1 MKSFL
6 RSFFQTSEIGY
17 LLLFPFAR
25 VYYFFLHKKY
35 LSPEKF
41 TRKRFKKNLGYELNL
56 ENPITLNEKINW
68 LKLNYNNPIGSKLA
82 DKYEVRKYIE
92 EKIGN
97 EYLIPLAFVTSNPK
111 DIVPKNLPDYPIII
125 KTNHDS
131 SGGIVVKD
139 KNESVNWKEIQLR
152 LRKNM
157 SQNYYWDNRELVYK
171 DIKPLIIVEK
181 LLDDGTGSFP
191 ADYKLHCF
199 NGNVEMIS
207 VDVARGSKEHFRN
220 WYNKEW
226 EKQPYQ
232 WSKMLKNSSNKN
244 SRDIEKPK
252 CLDKMIELS
261 ESLSKEFKYLRV
273 DWYLIGNKLYFGE
286 LTLYHIGGT
295 GPFKPDSWDA
305 KLGEKLNIK
314 DQ

>member
-17 LLLFPFAR
+17 LLLTPFAKI
-25 VYYFFLHKKY
+25 YYYFLHKRY

-41 TRKRFKKNLGYELNL
+41 TQKRFKRNLGYELDLN
-56 ENPITLNEKINW
+56 NPKTLNEKINW
-68 LKLNYNNPIGSKLA
+68 LKLNYSNPIGSKLA

-97 EYLIPLAFVTSNPK
+97 KYLIPLAFVTSEPK
-111 DIVPKNLPDYPIII
+111 DLVPENLPDYPVII

-139 KNESVNWKEIQLR
+139 KNGPINWTKIQLR

-157 SQNYYWDNRELVYK
+157 SQNYYWDNREPVYK

-181 LLDDGTGSFP
+181 LLDDGTGNFP

-199 NGNVEMIS
+199 NGNIEMIS
-207 VDVARGSKEHFRN
+207 VDVGRGSKNHFRN
-220 WYNKEW
+220 WYNKKW

-232 WSKMLKNSSNKN
+232 WSKMLKSSSDSN
-244 SRDIEKPK
+244 SREIEKPTL
-252 CLDKMIELS
+252 LDEMIKLS
-261 ESLSKEFKYLRV
+261 EELSKEFKYLRV
-273 DWYLIGNKLYFGE
+273 DWYLINNKLYFGE

-295 GPFKPDSWDA
+295 GPFRPESWDT
-305 KLGEKLNIK
+305 KLGEKLNLK